1 MLKDCG
7 VVRPTVGA
15 VAFGE
20 LYQFCKG
27 EPVSDGGSSISVV
40 AGEGGSGGVGGRKGF
55 VPCVA
60 RSCARS

>member
-27 EPVSDGGSSISVV
+27 EPVSDGGSCMSVA
-40 AGEGGSGGVGGRKGF
+40 AGEGGSGGGGKKGF
-55 VPCVA
+55 VPRVA